1 MPRVIS
7 NTSCLIALSNIGR
20 LEILRNMYNTVII
33 TPEVQDE
40 FGDTLPDW
48 ISVIPVS
55 DPSKTLL
62 IHGTLDLGESSSIAL
77 AMEDSNSLLILDD
90 GKARRFARSLGL
102 MLTGTLG
109 VVYKAKLSGLIE
121 EDMTTIITEF
131 RQNGFRISP
140 EIERHLI

>member
-1 MPRVIS
+1 
-7 NTSCLIALSNIGR
+7 
-20 LEILRNMYNTVII
+20 MYNTVII
-33 TPEVQDE
+33 TPEVRDE